1 MEKRKFLQINT
12 KHLLFC
18 QCEKEETNSKLV
30 VKEET
35 SSNYRKIISFRKF
48 GFFRKVYEIFSWS
61 VKNLFSRSV

>member
-30 VKEET
+30 VKE
-35 SSNYRKIISFRKF
+35 KLLVIIGK
-48 GFFRKVYEIFSWS
+48 
-61 VKNLFSRSV
+61 